1 MHLHPLT
8 PRKPERFALV
18 LSAIAGFAI
27 AATAF
32 ALVLTLAPPTAWLH
46 HVDRPVVANLIFLF
60 GLLGSLVSSGAGDG
74 ALDMLTGLIA
84 LPERTVLTVIN
95 LGVGPGLAI
104 RTVSAVIIGVV
115 VYAKLHASILASS
128 IAEPSVQ
135 HVDGLRLRVGGEA
148 LRSLKAEWARRYGD
162 SVSGIALVDG
172 LSMPRQLE
180 AEHMLLVGGTGAGK
194 TTILQGIL
202 DGALKLGDRVLAL
215 DVKGDMTAR
224 WPSDEFVLLSS
235 DDERCA
241 RWDIGR
247 DIRTADDAMEF
258 AMELIPETSDPSWSA
273 GARRVLAALV
283 QVLQAKAAVRRAV
296 WGWHHLDTLLQKPV
310 AELHALLATD
320 HPAEAS
326 FIDVTNDAT
335 LKQAMSFYLVMVA
348 NAGQIVRVCASAGK
362 GGKNNRL
369 LSIRDWANGAGPN
382 ALLLRQSQRQPQLS
396 ATIVR
401 LVLKIVAD
409 TVVSQALQEE
419 PAPIWI
425 VLDELPQIGRCAAVP
440 RLAAI
445 GRSAGVRLVAAIQ
458 SPAQLRDIYGRETA
472 QALADNLATKI
483 VGRVSSGST
492 ASEISATWIGTRSVR
507 WFEDV
512 GRDAN
517 GRPRLE
523 PRMKDIPVVDP
534 AVLSS
539 ALGFHADLA
548 GRAGVHALVVGHGDL
563 ARLAWPVGRWPV
575 LRPANLDRDKPTSPN

>member
-18 LSAIAGFAI
+18 LSAMAGFVI
-27 AATAF
+27 ATTAF
-32 ALVLTLAPPTAWLH
+32 ALVLTLAPPIAWLH
-46 HVDRPVVANLIFLF
+46 HADRPVAANLIFHF
-60 GLLGSLVSSGAGDG
+60 QLLRSLVFSGAGNG
-74 ALDMLTGLIA
+74 VIGVLAALPA
-84 LPERTVLTVIN
+84 LPEKMVLAVIE
-95 LGVGPGLAI
+95 LGIGPSLAI
-104 RTVSAVIIGVV
+104 RTIAAGIVGVI
-115 VYAKLHASILASS
+115 VYARLQASILASA
-128 IAEPSVQ
+128 IAEPAVQ
-135 HVDGLRLRVGGEA
+135 HVDGLRLRAGGGA
-148 LRSLKAEWARRYGD
+148 LQSLKREWARRYGD
-162 SVSGIALVDG
+162 GASGIALVDG
-172 LSMPRQLE
+172 LPMPRQLE
-180 AEHMLLVGGTGAGK
+180 TEHILLVGGTGAGK

-202 DGALKLGDRVLAL
+202 DEALKLGDRVLAL

-235 DDERCA
+235 DDKRCA

-258 AMELIPETSDPSWSA
+258 AIELIPETSDPSWSA

-283 QVLQAKAAVRRAV
+283 QVLQAKAAAHRAV
-296 WGWHHLDTLLQKPV
+296 WGWHHLDALLQKPV

-320 HPAEAS
+320 YSAEAS

-348 NAGQIVRVCASAGK
+348 NAGQIVRVCARAGK
-362 GGKNNRL
+362 KGENNRS
-369 LSIRDWANGAGPN
+369 LSIREWATGSGPN

-396 ATIVR
+396 ATIAR

-409 TVVSQALQEE
+409 AVVSEASQDE

-425 VLDELPQIGRCAAVP
+425 VLDELPQLGRSTAVP

-445 GRSAGVRLVAAIQ
+445 GRSAGIRLVAAVQ

-472 QALADNLATKI
+472 QALADNFATKV
-483 VGRVSSGST
+483 VGRVASGST
-492 ASEISATWIGTRSVR
+492 ASEISATWLGTRSVR
-507 WFEDV
+507 WWEET

-523 PRMKDIPVVDP
+523 PRTKDIPVVDP

-548 GRAGVHALVVGHGDL
+548 GRAGVHALVVGHGDI
-563 ARLAWPVGRWPV
+563 ARLAWPVGLWPV
-575 LRPANLDRDKPTSPN
+575 LRPANLDRENPASPN